1 MPSIAELHPIVVHFV
16 IALFFVGLAFRLA
29 SLTGRFAWLRPA
41 GATLMIL
48 AALASLLAV
57 ESGEQAHGPAER
69 IPGARDMVQEHE
81 EYGEEARNLLLIV
94 AGIELLGVALTRKE
108 QWQRWVH
115 IGSAVTGLYAG
126 YLVYE
131 AGEYG
136 GELVY
141 SYAGGVGTR
150 TGDTTDVR
158 RLLIAGLYHQAQ
170 QDRAAGNATGAAR
183 LTDELLQRM
192 PGDQSVQLMAIE
204 SMLKDRAD
212 ARGALAALNTL
223 SVPDDNDR
231 LVLRRALLVAEAYRV
246 LDMRDSA
253 FVVLEGLRARFGE
266 SRALQDALSRL
277 K

>member
-41 GATLMIL
+41 GAALIIV

-69 IPGARDMVQEHE
+69 IPGARDMVEEHE

-94 AGIELLGVALTRKE
+94 AGIELLGLALTRRE

-115 IGSAVTGLYAG
+115 VGSAVAGLYAG

-131 AGEYG
+131 AGEHG

-158 RLLIAGLYHQAQ
+158 RLLVAGLYHQAQ
-170 QDRAAGNATGAAR
+170 QDRAAGNAAGAAR
-183 LTDELLQRM
+183 LTEELLQRV
-192 PGDQSVQLMAIE
+192 PGDQSVQLLAIE

-212 ARGALAALNTL
+212 ARGALAALTTL
-223 SVPDDNDR
+223 SVPDENDR
-231 LVLRRALLVAEAYRV
+231 LVLRRALLIAEAYRV

-253 FVVLEGLRARFGE
+253 FVLLDGLRARFGE
-266 SRALQDALSRL
+266 SRALEEALAKL